1 MMTMLDVALDCIR
14 RGWYVFPCWPKT
26 KKPMTKA
33 GFKDAFCDELVARS
47 WWDQHPHANVAI
59 ATGPSGLCV
68 VDLDHGMTADNLVTW
83 LMEHG
88 MDATYAIHT
97 GRRPEFGVQLYY
109 SGTGLKS
116 TGWKDGEVSGDIRC
130 STGYVMAAGSI
141 HPDSGEP
148 YTVLWGGPLQPVPEF
163 VRGLTAQATD
173 RPDAVTVPDDVAD
186 EWKTWLLEYADFYGI
201 AVKEEF
207 EKRAVNG
214 WWIGIH
220 CPWES
225 EHSSGAGSTSSTV
238 LGILDGRIAFECS
251 HTSCKAARRGTAAF
265 TELMLARRGNYL
277 PEPGVGP
284 GVTLGSTLER
294 EDPYANEPKEPVDWR
309 TLFHSRDDVLNC
321 PKPTFL
327 IQDFLQCGSI
337 CAIAAPV
344 AQRKSLIV
352 LNVIHSLCTGDK
364 LFGHLPV
371 CNRPTRV
378 LYLCPEMGLVSLGDR
393 VQRIGLTDYL
403 GDTLFIRSMNLP
415 TLPLKEL
422 PEEALPG
429 SVLILD
435 TAARFTEG
443 DENSVSD
450 MKAFSNELF
459 ALQRA
464 QGDTGAIIIL
474 YHSPKSTKESSELTL
489 ENCLRG
495 SGELGAAITDGHG
508 TRLQDP
514 EDTHGSPSFIRHI
527 KARDYKGLPDF
538 EVYGD
543 DNGLLTAREDPYTST
558 IRLAVA
564 IGGNK
569 ADTDG
574 KDAAGKALIQANKE
588 KTVPELMKLLREHDI
603 KRGKTWVGDARKE
616 ARGETG
622 GAKLTKG

>member
-1 MMTMLDVALDCIR
+1 MPMTMLEIALDCIR

-26 KKPMTKA
+26 KKPMTKN
-33 GFKDAFCDELVARS
+33 GFKDATNDPGQVRA
-47 WWDQHPHANVAI
+47 WWAGDNGTGDANVAI
-59 ATGPSGLCV
+59 ATGPSVLCV
-68 VDLDHGMTADNLVTW
+68 VDIDHGLDETAISTDLFPP
-83 LMEHG
+83 
-88 MDATYAIHT
+88 TYTVRT
-97 GRRPEFGVQLYY
+97 GRRPEMGVQLYY
-109 SGTGLKS
+109 SGDGLKS
-116 TGWKDGEVSGDIRC
+116 TGWKTADFSGDIRC

-141 HPDSGEP
+141 HPDSGEEYRLINP
-148 YTVLWGGPLQPVPEF
+148 GPIVPVPEY
-163 VRGLTAQATD
+163 VRTLTVRAQERGAVLSVS
-173 RPDAVTVPDDVAD
+173 DAEADD
-186 EWKTWLLEYADFYGI
+186 WKTWLLEHCLRCGV

-207 EKRAVNG
+207 EKRAPNG
-214 WWIGIH
+214 WWLGIH
-220 CPWES
+220 CPWET
-225 EHSSGAGSTSSTV
+225 EHSSGAGGVSSTI
-238 LGILDGRIAFECS
+238 LGILDGFIAFECS
-251 HTSCKAARRGTAAF
+251 HGTCKAAKRATVEYKAWANDP
-265 TELMLARRGNYL
+265 E

-284 GVTLGSTLER
+284 DVQIGTGLPLPKVAPER
-294 EDPYANEPKEPVDWR
+294 ERPADWR
-309 TLFHSRDDVLNC
+309 EMFHSKSDVLNC

-352 LNVIHSLCTGDK
+352 LNVIHSLCTGDD
-364 LFGHLPV
+364 LFGYLPV
-371 CNRPTRV
+371 CNQPTRV

-393 VQRIGLTDYL
+393 VQRIGLTEYL

-450 MKAFSNELF
+450 MKAFSEELF

-464 QGDTGAIIIL
+464 QGDSGAIIIL

-543 DNGLLTAREDPYTST
+543 DNGLLTAREDPHTSQV
-558 IRLAVA
+558 RLAVA

-569 ADTDG
+569 ADADG
-574 KDAAGKALIQANKE
+574 KDTAAKVIVQANKE
-588 KTVPELMKLLREHDI
+588 KTITEIRKILLDTGI
-603 KRGKTWVGDARKE
+603 KRGKTWVGDARQE
-616 ARGETG
+616 ARGEQKG
-622 GAKLTKG
+622 VNLTKG